1 MIPYF
6 PSDDPLFRHWLGPSD
21 PPTDTDE
28 DLALRVAARLRLEL
42 PSPGHHIVVE
52 VQNQVV
58 ILEGIV
64 PTPLICAQVHEAT
77 WQVRGV
83 ADVSNRLS
91 AWSHDMLG
99 PR

>member
-6 PSDDPLFRHWLGPSD
+6 PSDDLPSRQWLRPSN

-28 DLALRVAARLRLEL
+28 DLAVRVAARLRLEL
-42 PSPGHHIVVE
+42 PAQGHHIVVE

-64 PTPLICAQVHEAT
+64 PTPMVCAQMHEAT
-77 WQVRGV
+77 WQVLGV
-83 ADVSNRLS
+83 LDVSNRLS
-91 AWSHDMLG
+91 AWSDDMAG
-99 PR
+99 PQ

>member
-1 MIPYF
+1 M
-6 PSDDPLFRHWLGPSD
+6 
-21 PPTDTDE
+21 
-28 DLALRVAARLRLEL
+28 
-42 PSPGHHIVVE
+42 E

-64 PTPLICAQVHEAT
+64 PTPSERAHVHEAT

-83 ADVSNRLS
+83 MDVSNRLS
-91 AWSHDMLG
+91 VWSDDMAG

>member
-1 MIPYF
+1 M
-6 PSDDPLFRHWLGPSD
+6 
-21 PPTDTDE
+21 
-28 DLALRVAARLRLEL
+28 EL
-42 PSPGHHIVVE
+42 PTPGHHIVVE

-64 PTPLICAQVHEAT
+64 PTPSERAHVHEAT

-83 ADVSNRLS
+83 MDVSNRLS
-91 AWSHDMLG
+91 VWSDDMAG